1 MNQEIK
7 KIFHSAIKQYGQ
19 VSQVDQ
25 SVEEM
30 AELIQA
36 LNKFK
41 RKYKRKEDTIPVL
54 VNIAEEIADVEIM
67 LEQLKIIFRCSG
79 QVDIWRKK
87 KIRRLAE
94 NIAKDKGDERK
105 NTRKRGR
112 PVSEK
117 SE

>member
-1 MNQEIK
+1 MNQENK
-7 KIFHSAIKQYGQ
+7 KILHSAIIHYGQ
-19 VSQVDQ
+19 VNQVDQ

-41 RKYKRKEDTIPVL
+41 RKNKRKEDTVPVQI
-54 VNIAEEIADVEIM
+54 NIAEEIADVEIM
-67 LEQLKIIFRCSG
+67 LEQLKIIFKCSG
-79 QVDIWRKK
+79 QVDIWRRKK
-87 KIRRLAE
+87 LRRLADS
-94 NIAKDKGDERK
+94 IAKDKVNERK
-105 NTRKRGR
+105 SSRKRGR

>member
-1 MNQEIK
+1 MNGEQK
-7 KIFHSAIKQYGQ
+7 QTLHNAIILYGQ
-19 VSQVDQ
+19 GSQLDQ

-41 RKYKRKEDTIPVL
+41 RKHRRSEDTVPIR

-79 QVDIWRKK
+79 QVDVWRKK
-87 KIRRLAE
+87 KLKRLAE
-94 NIAKDKGDERK
+94 NIAKDKDNERK
-105 NTRKRGR
+105 RTRKRGR
-112 PVSEK
+112 PPIKATE
-117 SE
+117 

>member
-7 KIFHSAIKQYGQ
+7 KILHSAIIQYGA

-41 RKYKRKEDTIPVL
+41 RKHKRKEDTVPVQI
-54 VNIAEEIADVEIM
+54 NIAEEIADVEIM

-94 NIAKDKGDERK
+94 NIAKDKDNERK
-105 NTRKRGR
+105 GSRKRGR

-117 SE
+117 TE